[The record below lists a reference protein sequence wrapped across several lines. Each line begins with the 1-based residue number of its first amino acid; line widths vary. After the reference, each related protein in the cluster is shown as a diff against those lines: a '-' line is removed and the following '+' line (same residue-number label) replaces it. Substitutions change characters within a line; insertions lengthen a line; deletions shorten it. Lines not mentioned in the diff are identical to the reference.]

1 MEITP
6 TTLFPT
12 RNAGEISL
20 TTWVAVAAGDT
31 CEPFVLSVYSDRV
44 VQVEGTFGGASIAL
58 KGSNDATNYHTLT
71 DPQGNA
77 LSFTAGGLETVMELP
92 YYIKPTI
99 TGGDGTTSLNIT
111 LSGRR
116 NF

>member
-1 MEITP
+1 MEIAP
-6 TTLFPT
+6 TTVFPS

-20 TTWVAVAAGDT
+20 TTWGPVAAGDT
-31 CEPFVLSVYSDRV
+31 CAPFVLSVYSDRV
-44 VQVEGTFGGASIAL
+44 VQVEGVFGGASVAL
-58 KGSNDATNYHTLT
+58 QGSNDGENYHTLT

-77 LSFTAGGLETVMELP
+77 LSFSAGGLETVMELP
-92 YYIKPTI
+92 YYIKPAPS
-99 TGGDGTTSLNIT
+99 GGDGTTSLTIT